1 MAIKGKAE
9 IVLTNVHTGEVE
21 VIREEN
27 MVTNV
32 IQEIFSHNIEGM
44 LFCVQGQGTTSF
56 TDYILPLCKNAI
68 GGIILF
74 QDALTEDAD
83 NIYAPSDN
91 HVTGYASNDVNSTAN
106 VMRGSLNLTE
116 STKLDNGYKFV
127 WDFSTSQG
135 NGTISAL
142 ALTHKY
148 GGIGYF
154 GDTYNMSNK
163 LLQMK
168 NVSYGQSGVVA
179 NRYIDTVEVNF
190 EGNYFYSISMNTAGE
205 ILINKIRK
213 CFRQIGLNFSLREDG
228 DKLLETQTIVPTTFI
243 NPYATS
249 NYGYYDFYDGEDG
262 YWYGFLAPS
271 NSSGNATLKWI
282 KIKKADFSF
291 SEGVW
296 TLEKTLLYQ
305 LGYHNSYGNQPYRNV
320 QSVMRNG
327 YLYAMHYNRTGVYK
341 INANNGADIT
351 YIPFG
356 FTSNFSGGNN
366 YGYTQMWKVGDRIIG
381 SDFNLLV
388 DDTVIR
394 TANWPEFNYV
404 CTPMFRYGPYGL
416 TFGRYSYNSMSV
428 YKGLWL
434 ITPYLATINNL
445 STSVIKTADKTMK
458 ITYTVTETE

>member
-9 IVLTNVHTGEVE
+9 IVLTDVNTGKVE
-21 VIREEN
+21 TITEEN

-32 IQEIFSHNIEGM
+32 IQDLFSHNIEGM
-44 LFCVQGQGTTSF
+44 MFCVQGAGTTNIS
-56 TDYILPLCKNAI
+56 DNILPLCKNAI
-68 GGIILF
+68 GGIVLF

-83 NIYAPSDN
+83 NIYAPSAN

-142 ALTHKY
+142 ALTHKF

-154 GDTYNMSNK
+154 GDTYNMSSK
-163 LLQMK
+163 LLNMK
-168 NVSYGQSGVVA
+168 NVSLGNEGVKASYYTDV
-179 NRYIDTVEVNF
+179 VEVNF
-190 EGNYFYSISMNTAGE
+190 EGNYMISISMNTSNE
-205 ILINKIRK
+205 IIIHKVRK
-213 CFRQIGLNFSLREDG
+213 CFRQIGLNFTLTDDG
-228 DKLLETQTIVPTTFI
+228 DQLLDTQTIVPTTFI
-243 NPYATS
+243 NPNAS
-249 NYGYYDFYDGEDG
+249 NNSGYYDFHDGEDG
-262 YWYGFLAPS
+262 YWYGFLASS

-291 SEGVW
+291 AEGAW

-305 LGYHNSYGNQPYRNV
+305 VGYRSGYGGQPYRNV
-320 QSVMRNG
+320 QSIMRNG
-327 YLYAMHYNRTGVYK
+327 YLYVMHYNRTGMYK

-356 FTSNFSGGNN
+356 FTSNFSGGSN
-366 YGYTQMWKVGDRIIG
+366 YGYTQIWKVGDRIIG
-381 SDFNLLV
+381 SDFNLLA
-388 DDTVIR
+388 DDTIVK
-394 TANWPEFNYV
+394 TTNWTNFDYV
-404 CTPMFRYGPYGL
+404 CTPMFHYGPYGL
-416 TFGRYSYNSMSV
+416 TFGRYSYYSFSH
-428 YKGLWL
+428 YKTMWL

-458 ITYTVTETE
+458 ITYTVTES